1 MWTDR
6 PLTSITLGDLQQL
19 VTDKVRENRQLD
31 YKDEQPA
38 HPQANNDKKSEFAV
52 DISALANG
60 SGGLLIYGV
69 AEEKENNRPTG
80 IASALNGLAG
90 VNLDADGNHLR
101 NYLETAL
108 DPKLPAGIVELHTI
122 DGGSSGPLL
131 LVRVRKSYSGPHMVR
146 AEGRFRNSFY
156 IRDGARNRQ
165 LDAKGIRD
173 AMFAA
178 GDWPRRFRAWR
189 RDRIAAILAAETP
202 VVLSGSRRL
211 ILHIAPVASLD
222 DEPRLDVTVAQKQA
236 AAKQIVSFGSTL
248 DYRTDRFNV
257 DGLVVWT
264 FLRDSPCLDYL
275 QVFRSGLLETV
286 DITCLENGE
295 ELATGTIESQLIKL
309 APLYTSYLRDLAIDP
324 PFVIGLTL
332 VGVRGMRHAEQS
344 ELARARRDFPTF
356 DRDVITLPE
365 LFVDAEQLGQ
375 PAPTYLAPMIHAL
388 WQAGGRPGCP
398 RYAADGTY
406 SPR

>member
-1 MWTDR
+1 MRPVSDARSGSRSVRQAVFILSAIQCTWMWTDK
-6 PLTSITLGDLQQL
+6 PLTSITLGNLQQL

-90 VNLDADGNHLR
+90 FNLDADGNHLR

-108 DPKLPAGIVELHTI
+108 DPKLPTGLVELHTI

-165 LDAKGIRD
+165 LDAKGILFASD
-173 AMFAA
+173 ASALLQSAHVRGTTPAA
-178 GDWPRRFRAWR
+178 
-189 RDRIAAILAAETP
+189 
-202 VVLSGSRRL
+202 V
-211 ILHIAPVASLD
+211 PVASRAPTFIHTVSKI
-222 DEPRLDVTVAQKQA
+222 EPHETRPPILPWNLRPVNGHKGPGGHETVIQSCLQA
-236 AAKQIVSFGSTL
+236 VRRRSGGRQSVDANAL
-248 DYRTDRFNV
+248 LRTDRRSMQCGYC
-257 DGLVVWT
+257 GL
-264 FLRDSPCLDYL
+264 FPCR
-275 QVFRSGLLETV
+275 FTAWASG
-286 DITCLENGE
+286 
-295 ELATGTIESQLIKL
+295 
-309 APLYTSYLRDLAIDP
+309 
-324 PFVIGLTL
+324 
-332 VGVRGMRHAEQS
+332 
-344 ELARARRDFPTF
+344 
-356 DRDVITLPE
+356 
-365 LFVDAEQLGQ
+365 
-375 PAPTYLAPMIHAL
+375 
-388 WQAGGRPGCP
+388 
-398 RYAADGTY
+398 AA
-406 SPR
+406 